1 MKKTFGNFLKEAFLD
16 VDSQTSSKRIVV
28 FLCMIAILITWATD
42 LWCKLTTTEF
52 IFEGLLYIVI
62 VGLGVATAEKFSRK

>member
-28 FLCMIAILITWATD
+28 FLCMIAILTTWAAD
-42 LWCKLTTTEF
+42 LWWKLTTTEF